1 MNWGLNP
8 FDLWIVHAVNQFA
21 RHSWVFDKVLGVLAN
36 NILITSGMITA
47 IFCYVWV
54 RETPRSERDRSFVL
68 SGVVLTTVALV
79 IARAMALLLPFR
91 ERPWVSDSV
100 HFRVPFG
107 DETFPLIHWSSF
119 PSDHAVMYF
128 ALATSIFQVSRKL
141 GTFAFCHAILLVCFP
156 LLYFGFHYPTDMM
169 AGALIGT
176 ATAALAAS
184 ERVRSAISKPAF
196 RWRSNSPTT
205 FYPALYMSMLL
216 TATQYDAVRSIA
228 YGIWK
233 AVKRHP

>member
-1 MNWGLNP
+1 MDWGLNP

-21 RHSWVFDKVLGVLAN
+21 HHSWMFDKLLGELSS
-36 NILITSGMITA
+36 NILITSGLITA
-47 IFCYVWV
+47 LFCHLWV
-54 RETPRSERDRSFVL
+54 RESPTSERDRSFVL
-68 SGVVLTTVALV
+68 SGVVLTTLALV
-79 IARAMALLLPFR
+79 VARTMALLLPFR
-91 ERPWVSDSV
+91 ERPWVSSAA
-100 HFRVPFG
+100 HFRAPFG

-128 ALATSIFQVSRKL
+128 ALATSLFLASRKL
-141 GTFAFCHAILLVCFP
+141 GIFAYCHAVVLVCFP
-156 LLYFGFHYPTDMM
+156 LIYFGFHYPTDLI

-176 ATAALAAS
+176 GIASLAIS
-184 ERVRSAISKPAF
+184 DRVRNAISNPGF
-196 RWRSNSPTT
+196 RWRTSSPAT
-205 FYPALYMSMLL
+205 FYPALYLCVLL